1 MTISPSA
8 NAQIVSQDHY
18 RFCSFPIC
26 IAQVFQDPAIRK
38 KSPLGGVAVKFAGF
52 RNIFLLLPR
61 HFRCIWGTGYAARA
75 EVFPGDVVLS
85 WPVFFACRWLHL
97 ITADAVHVV
106 PCGCR
111 NGATCSPQSR
121 GNDPSCS
128 HATRDP
134 PARPASGLFSDPAA
148 GRLSQAL
155 RRFVG
160 RHILRSIFVCL
171 RFLSLFEPSTYRS
184 FRLKARTLV
193 LASRLFSGCAFTESE
208 LSDMSDTT
216 EGSGLA

>member
-1 MTISPSA
+1 M
-8 NAQIVSQDHY
+8 
-18 RFCSFPIC
+18 
-26 IAQVFQDPAIRK
+26 
-38 KSPLGGVAVKFAGF
+38 AVKFAGF

-61 HFRCIWGTGYAARA
+61 HFRCIRGTGYAARA

-85 WPVFFACRWLHL
+85 WPVFFACRWLHF

-134 PARPASGLFSDPAA
+134 PARPASGLFSEPAA
-148 GRLSQAL
+148 GRLSQAPPC
-155 RRFVG
+155 
-160 RHILRSIFVCL
+160 RSTHFL
-171 RFLSLFEPSTYRS
+171 DRFLSVFGFLAFLSLRHIDPLGWKRE
-184 FRLKARTLV
+184 RLCWHLV
-193 LASRLFSGCAFTESE
+193 YF
-208 LSDMSDTT
+208 
-216 EGSGLA
+216 

>member
-1 MTISPSA
+1 MRTHKLFRRTISLLQLPHLHCASLLG
-8 NAQIVSQDHY
+8 
-18 RFCSFPIC
+18 
-26 IAQVFQDPAIRK
+26 PAIRK

-85 WPVFFACRWLHL
+85 WPVFFACRWLHF

-128 HATRDP
+128 HAARDP
-134 PARPASGLFSDPAA
+134 PARPASGLFSEPAA

-171 RFLSLFEPSTYRS
+171 RFLIFLIAFLSLRHIDP
-184 FRLKARTLV
+184 L
-193 LASRLFSGCAFTESE
+193 G
-208 LSDMSDTT
+208 
-216 EGSGLA
+216 